1 MKLKFDGFIVALIGM
16 ILFAYIYPDIAAFLE
31 GKFLNTLISVGVALV
46 FFFYGLKLSFIEI
59 KDGMKNWKL
68 HLSVQLFTFGLFP
81 LLVLAFRPFIHTET
95 QEQFWLSFYFLAA
108 LPSTV
113 TSSVVMVSIARGNV
127 PAAIFNASIS
137 GLVGVAITPLLMHFF
152 LDVQEMNVFTELY
165 IGLLFEVLLPVILGL
180 IIQPYWGKWAHK
192 YGTALSRFDKGV
204 VLAIVYSSFA
214 ESFIS
219 DVFHSVSKYYLIGL
233 FIGVVLL
240 FFTVYLIIYLLVRYV
255 LKFNREDQISGIFCG
270 SKKSLTHGSVFSKF
284 LFANNP
290 KLGLYILPLMIYH
303 AFQIFVVTIIAQK
316 MGKQYDEE
324 LLKRK

>member
-1 MKLKFDGFIVALIGM
+1 M
-16 ILFAYIYPDIAAFLE
+16 
-31 GKFLNTLISVGVALV
+31 
-46 FFFYGLKLSFIEI
+46 
-59 KDGMKNWKL
+59 
-68 HLSVQLFTFGLFP
+68 
-81 LLVLAFRPFIHTET
+81 
-95 QEQFWLSFYFLAA
+95 
-108 LPSTV
+108 
-113 TSSVVMVSIARGNV
+113 
-127 PAAIFNASIS
+127 
-137 GLVGVAITPLLMHFF
+137 
-152 LDVQEMNVFTELY
+152 
-165 IGLLFEVLLPVILGL
+165 
-180 IIQPYWGKWAHK
+180 
-192 YGTALSRFDKGV
+192 
-204 VLAIVYSSFA
+204 
-214 ESFIS
+214 S

-316 MGKQYDEE
+316 MGKQYEEE